1 METSLTQYQARLI
14 LNGLPHVGPVMFRRL
29 MDAFDNDGTALL
41 NADKITLLQ
50 THGLGPKLASFLNN
64 WELHFNLSREE
75 RLLKERNT
83 RFITLECSDYPKLLR
98 EIYDR
103 PIGLY
108 WKGDYSIDRPCV
120 AIVGTRRATLYGLSV
135 AKSFAADLASLGFC
149 IVSGMARGIDTA
161 AHEGALSAGFKT
173 IAVQGCGLDIIY
185 PPENLNLHKEII
197 DKGAVVSE
205 FCFGRRIGRTT
216 FPMRNRIVSGMCEAV
231 IVIESN
237 CSGGSMITARFAG
250 EQCRDL
256 MVIPGRI
263 DQVTSA
269 GCLQLLRDGATLVTS
284 VDDVLEELRYSRPES
299 SGVCLP
305 NPESTDDTLSI
316 SNAEQ
321 VVLKCFSGGAIL
333 SPDEIAEHAKKSSAQ
348 VASILMSLELKKH
361 LVKRSDGSFEA
372 N

>member
-1 METSLTQYQARLI
+1 MDTSLTQHQAHLI

-29 MDAFDNDGTALL
+29 MDAFDDNGIALL
-41 NADKITLLQ
+41 NTNKNTLLQ
-50 THGLGPKLASFLNN
+50 THGIGPKLVSVLDN

-75 RLLKERNT
+75 RLLEERNT
-83 RFITLECSDYPKLLR
+83 RFISLECSDYPKLLR

-108 WKGDYSIDRPCV
+108 WKGDYTIDRPCV
-120 AIVGTRRATLYGLSV
+120 AIVGTRKATLYGLSV

-149 IVSGMARGIDTA
+149 VVSGMARGIDTA
-161 AHEGALSAGFKT
+161 VHEGALSVGSKT
-173 IAVQGCGLDIIY
+173 IAVQGSGLDIVY
-185 PPENLNLHKEII
+185 PPENLNLYKEII
-197 DKGAVVSE
+197 DNGAVVSE

-263 DQVTSA
+263 DQMTSA

-284 VDDVLEELRYSRPES
+284 VDDVLEELRYSRPKS
-299 SGVCLP
+299 SAVCLP
-305 NPESTDDTLSI
+305 KSTDDTVSI
-316 SNAEQ
+316 SKAEQ
-321 VVLKCFSGGAIL
+321 SVLTCFSGGEIL
-333 SPDEIAEHAKKSSAQ
+333 SPDKIAEHAKKSSAQ
-348 VASILMSLELKKH
+348 VASILMSLELKKQ
-361 LVKRSDGSFEA
+361 LVKRSDGRFEA